1 MPTQPPN
8 ANQRTKRTSTTDR
21 IAQVYLSALGDTV
34 ADTVGHSN
42 RERLVWLGLLA
53 APLLFPVALPG
64 MASAV
69 GLLCVVVS
77 VGVCLGHPIALPG
90 WLGRRALHPRAK
102 SLLASASQKALH
114 LVGRFARP
122 RLLRLSDQ
130 PLRWVNGLVLAT
142 AGLSMAVPVPMITF
156 DNVLPALGV
165 VLMAWGLRLRDGL
178 MLLAGYLATL
188 AAVASLVLLW
198 WGGTLLVGALL
209 DWVIG

>member
-1 MPTQPPN
+1 MQFKPPN
-8 ANQRTKRTSTTDR
+8 ADQPKRTSTTDR
-21 IAQVYLSALGDTV
+21 IARVYLNALGDTV

-53 APLLFPVALPG
+53 TPLLFPVALPG

-77 VGVCLGHPIALPG
+77 VGVCLGHPIDLPA
-90 WLGRRALHPRAK
+90 WLGQRALHPRAK
-102 SLLASASQKALH
+102 SLLTSASRKALH

-122 RLLRLSDQ
+122 RLLRLSDR
-130 PLRWVNGLVLAT
+130 PMRLVNGLVLAT

-156 DNVLPALGV
+156 DNVLPALGI

-178 MLLAGYLATL
+178 MVLAAYLATL
-188 AAVASLVLLW
+188 AAVASIVLFW
-198 WGGTLLVGALL
+198 WGGTVLVGALIA
-209 DWVIG
+209 WVTR